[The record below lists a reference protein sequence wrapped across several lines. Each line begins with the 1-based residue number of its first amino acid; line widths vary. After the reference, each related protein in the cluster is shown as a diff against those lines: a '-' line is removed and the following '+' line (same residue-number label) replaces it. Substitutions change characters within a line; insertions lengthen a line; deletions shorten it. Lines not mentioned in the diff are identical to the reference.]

1 MTEAGYVPYYATAYL
16 SLAIY
21 QKYNNRVYHWL
32 ALSDDHALCP
42 QIREEARVL

>member
-21 QKYNNRVYHWL
+21 KNTTIVCIIDL
-32 ALSDDHALCP
+32 LSLTIMCFVP
-42 QIREEARVL
+42 R